1 MIKFSADI
9 RAFSAGI
16 ANAKK
21 QTEFAA
27 AVALTKTAKRAQADM
42 PAALQR
48 ALDQPTA
55 YTQRGTYITPA
66 RRDKPEAVIGF
77 KDRQAK
83 YMAYQI
89 AGGVYN
95 PGAAGIKLPGDITLN
110 TFGNIPRG
118 TIAKLKAAAKGGSL
132 SNAIARRLGREI
144 DSGSA
149 AGDTAYQRLN
159 MHGNR
164 RKRAAPIQLF
174 MGRPAGKGWENA
186 PMGIWRR
193 IPPAS
198 PGGKGKLVPVIVF
211 EDTPARYRARF
222 DMRGMVAGV
231 AARYLQTEFNT
242 ALDQA
247 LRTAR

>member
-1 MIKFSADI
+1 MIKMEIDTRGFAKSID
-9 RAFSAGI
+9 RL
-16 ANAKK
+16 KK
-21 QTEFAA
+21 QTAFAS
-27 AVALTKTAKRAQADM
+27 AVALTRTAKRAQADM

-48 ALDQPTA
+48 ALDQPTTF
-55 YTQRGTYITPA
+55 TQRGTYVLAA
-66 RRDKPEAVIGF
+66 RRDKLEAVIGF
-77 KDRQAK
+77 KDRQAR

-95 PGAAGIKLPGDITLN
+95 PGRAGIKLPGDITLN

-118 TIAKLKAAAKGGSL
+118 TIAKLKAAAKGGAL
-132 SNAIARRLGREI
+132 GPQIFKRINA
-144 DSGSA
+144 
-149 AGDTAYQRLN
+149 N
-159 MHGNR
+159 GNR
-164 RKRAAPIQLF
+164 RKGAAPVQLF
-174 MGRPAGKGWENA
+174 FGRPAGNGWENA

-193 IPPAS
+193 VPPAV

-222 DMRGMVAGV
+222 DFRGMVQGV
-231 AARYLQTEFNT
+231 ARRHLQTEFNK